1 MEKSELSIQIAK
13 VSGQKIETTD
23 RKINNLQLM
32 KIGKKRKARVTTI
45 DFITIRAQQN
55 FEDDAG
61 INL

>member
-13 VSGQKIETTD
+13 VSGQKIETKD
-23 RKINNLQLM
+23 QKINNLQLM

-61 INL
+61 INP

>member
-23 RKINNLQLM
+23 QKINNLQLM
-32 KIGKKRKARVTTI
+32 KIGKKRKARVTAI

>member
-23 RKINNLQLM
+23 RKIDNLQLM
-32 KIGKKRKARVTTI
+32 KIGKKSKARVTTI